1 MTTPTARAHATRATD
16 ETFDDEVLGAPVPVL
31 VEFVARWCGPCR
43 VMGPLVERLA
53 EEQAG
58 RLKVVTVDT
67 DDSPGIARRYGIRGV
82 PTVLAFRDGERVGSH
97 TGTAS
102 KERLLALVAR

>member
-1 MTTPTARAHATRATD
+1 MTARAHAIRAND
-16 ETFDDEVLGAPVPVL
+16 ETFDDEVLAAAVPVL

-58 RLKVVTVDT
+58 RVKVVMVDT
-67 DDSPGIARRYGIRGV
+67 DDSPGVARRYGIRGV
-82 PTVLAFRDGERVGSH
+82 PTVLAFKGGEKIGSH
-97 TGTAS
+97 LGTAS
-102 KERLLALVAR
+102 KEKLLALVAR